1 MIDPEFITLI
11 ITLLSGFGAVVISQR
26 QQQRENRIL
35 AKENE
40 ERIENNKLAI
50 EGLRRDV
57 QLEFARCRQ
66 HQCGGLV
73 PHFEE
78 VKENDR
84 N

>member
-1 MIDPEFITLI
+1 MDPEFVTLI
-11 ITLLSGFGAVVISQR
+11 ITLLGGFGAVVTSQR
-26 QQQRENRIL
+26 LAQNENRKL

-50 EGLRRDV
+50 EELKGDV
-57 QLEFARCRQ
+57 QLEFARCRR

>member
-1 MIDPEFITLI
+1 MDPEFVTLI
-11 ITLLSGFGAVVISQR
+11 ITLLGGFGAVVTSQR
-26 QQQRENRIL
+26 LAQNENRKL

-50 EGLRRDV
+50 EELRGDV
-57 QLEFARCRQ
+57 QLEFARCRR

>member
-1 MIDPEFITLI
+1 MDPEFITLI
-11 ITLLSGFGAVVISQR
+11 ITLLGGFGAVVTSQR
-26 QQQRENRIL
+26 LAQNENRKL

-50 EGLRRDV
+50 EELRGDV
-57 QLEFARCRQ
+57 QLEFARCRR

>member
-1 MIDPEFITLI
+1 MDPEFITLI
-11 ITLLSGFGAVVISQR
+11 ITLVSGFGAVVVSQR
-26 QQQRENRIL
+26 QQQRENRML

>member
-11 ITLLSGFGAVVISQR
+11 ITLLGGFGAVVVSQR
-26 QQQRENRIL
+26 QQQRENRML